1 MLRAYYEI
9 RLYLYQLPIWYESIK
24 SISLAQAASKAG
36 QFNGK
41 RLVLAW
47 YSAVQHT
54 KRNSTSTNDSSTPAK
69 VQRRETRRSS
79 VSSLLSKDDKDD
91 DDYDLVCK
99 VVIVMKLS
107 TYLKLALHCYV
118 KLPNF

>member
-1 MLRAYYEI
+1 MQSDSAMYVL
-9 RLYLYQLPIWYESIK
+9 K
-24 SISLAQAASKAG
+24 SIYFAQAASKAG
-36 QFNGK
+36 LFNGK

-54 KRNSTSTNDSSTPAK
+54 KRNSTSINDSSTPAK
-69 VQRRETRRSS
+69 VQKRETRRSS

-99 VVIVMKLS
+99 ATQLLYSKNPQKITADLECHS
-107 TYLKLALHCYV
+107 
-118 KLPNF
+118 